1 MNDFLYKDVKQ
12 NYEIHIRFS
21 SQAGDSKL

>member
-1 MNDFLYKDVKQ
+1 MNDFLYKDKAKLR
-12 NYEIHIRFS
+12 IHIRFS